1 MASNVMGFGC
11 RSRIPHRSFV
21 GFSSLIRLPNCRSV
35 SIRPLLW
42 ELAFP
47 LGTLLPVFHHE
58 FHVEREALEL
68 LDEHVEGLR
77 RAGLEEVLTLDHRL
91 VDADAA
97 LHPVALARQHLL
109 RRPWPA
115 VPLVRPHL
123 HPPHPPPPHHV

>member
-42 ELAFP
+42 ERAFP
-47 LGTLLPVFHHE
+47 LGTLLAVLHHE
-58 FHVEREALEL
+58 LHVEREALEL

-77 RAGLEEVLTLDHRL
+77 GTRLEEVLNRKSTRL
-91 VDADAA
+91 NSS
-97 LHPVALARQHLL
+97 HVAISYA
-109 RRPWPA
+109 
-115 VPLVRPHL
+115 
-123 HPPHPPPPHHV
+123 

>member
-47 LGTLLPVFHHE
+47 LGTLLPVLHHE
-58 FHVEREALEL
+58 FHAEREALEL
-68 LDEHVEGLR
+68 LDAHVHALRPPGLQQ
-77 RAGLEEVLTLDHRL
+77 VLTLP
-91 VDADAA
+91 VPP
-97 LHPVALARQHLL
+97 LHPA
-109 RRPWPA
+109 
-115 VPLVRPHL
+115 
-123 HPPHPPPPHHV
+123 PPPH